1 MILHHI
7 QELMDIIT
15 LTHMFAV
22 FMLAVLWHD
31 RYIAVAKTW
40 SLVETVYF
48 WIVTF
53 TTVGLGDYH
62 FSLEEEINHIL
73 LLLFY
78 R

>member
-1 MILHHI
+1 MILHL

-53 TTVGLGDYH
+53 TTVNCNIFLQYLT
-62 FSLEEEINHIL
+62 LEENT
-73 LLLFY
+73 
-78 R
+78 